1 MRVLISAQA
10 PDITAPLDPRF
21 GRAAHFVVVDAETGE
36 WQAHANPAAMAGHGA
51 GIEAARFAVDQGVEA
66 VITGATGPNAFRTLE
81 AAGVLVFQAPAG
93 TVADALEAWRGNELP
108 AAGQPT
114 APAHA
119 GMAPQAPGA
128 GAGSGGGGGAGMG
141 RGGGAGMGGGGGAGM
156 GRGGGGGMGRGGG
169 GGGGAGM
176 GRGGGGG
183 GGAGMGGGRGRGGQ
197 GRG

>member
-1 MRVLISAQA
+1 MKALISAQA
-10 PDITAPLDPRF
+10 PDIAAPLDPRF

-119 GMAPQAPGA
+119 GMAPEAPGGAAGPGA
-128 GAGSGGGGGAGMG
+128 GMGRGMGGGGGAGMG
-141 RGGGAGMGGGGGAGM
+141 RGGGAGMGGGR
-156 GRGGGGGMGRGGG
+156 GRG
-169 GGGGAGM
+169 
-176 GRGGGGG
+176 
-183 GGAGMGGGRGRGGQ
+183 GGGRGRG
-197 GRG
+197 